1 MANFLAIHISP
12 GLLYSAAVIWPI
24 VCISVVWARFARRTA
39 QRAKIGPDDWLI
51 LPGLLL
57 VIGLTVTLLAG
68 TAQKALG
75 YPTPKLAPG
84 TELTAVNDLQTI
96 TRKAYYASVLLNI
109 AALTFIKLS
118 CIFFYR
124 RIFAK
129 GVNKTVLTLI
139 WVLSALLLIWGIGHF
154 FAVMFACGNNFH
166 YFWTSV
172 ENQLKCPADLV
183 KIQQSLA
190 ISDVLM
196 DVIILIF
203 PIPLIMRLR
212 MSRSNKFAVVGIFF
226 LGAISF
232 IASVVRLVIILQ
244 GLKAQFAASADEDFV
259 TTTAIYFLYHEACFA
274 LTAVCLPSLS
284 GALKLKGVQNMV
296 EGFNEAFSNLSRS
309 SLRSRK
315 SNKDLAATKNH
326 ERLESARP
334 SDGDID
340 IELAHYPL
348 PLPDSKKIT
357 VTNEIDQKFTSA

>member
-24 VCISVVWARFARRTA
+24 VCIAVVWARFARRTA
-39 QRAKIGPDDWLI
+39 QRVKIGPDDWLI

-75 YPTPKLAPG
+75 YPTLKLALG
-84 TELTAVNDLQTI
+84 TELTAVNNLQTI
-96 TRKAYYASVLLNI
+96 TRKAYFASVLLS
-109 AALTFIKLS
+109 AD
-118 CIFFYR
+118 
-124 RIFAK
+124 RI
-129 GVNKTVLTLI
+129 VSTLI
-139 WVLSALLLIWGIGHF
+139 WILSALILIWGIGNF
-154 FAVMFACGNNFH
+154 FALMFACGTNFY

-196 DVIILIF
+196 DIIILLF
-203 PIPLIMRLR
+203 PVPLVLKLQL
-212 MSRSNKFAVVGIFF
+212 SRSNKFAVMVIFF

-244 GLKAQFAASADEDFV
+244 GLDAQFAASADQDFV
-259 TTTAIYFLYHEACFA
+259 TTTALYFLYNEACFA

-284 GALKLKGVQNMV
+284 GAIKVKGVQTMV
-296 EGFNEAFSNLSRS
+296 EGFNEASSNISRS
-309 SLRSRK
+309 SIESRK
-315 SNKDLAATKNH
+315 VNRELAVAENH
-326 ERLESARP
+326 GSGRR

-340 IELAHYPL
+340 IELAHYP
-348 PLPDSKKIT
+348 PPKPKNKGT
-357 VTNEIDQKFTSA
+357 TATNELNGPFTSA